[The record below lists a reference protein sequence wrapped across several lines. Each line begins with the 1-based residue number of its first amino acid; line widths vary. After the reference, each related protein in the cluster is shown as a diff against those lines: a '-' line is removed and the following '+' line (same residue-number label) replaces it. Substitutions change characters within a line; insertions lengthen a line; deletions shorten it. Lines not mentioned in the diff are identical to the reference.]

1 MSCRAAW
8 AQSGGGTVSEH
19 QSGLLSRTK
28 MGIHHRRT
36 RVIPSLEST
45 HVVTSLGS
53 DKLVVPEEK
62 MADHE
67 EQLSDEEKVISLISP
82 RRKLRL
88 GTLMLEVCCT
98 HGCVFPWIPSAADVF
113 KFEEYPGLG
122 TATAAALIIFSS
134 TSALC
139 ESLTKAPCTVLTQ
152 NRCRVPMINWHKLPT
167 RTIFALWTCRSFLVP
182 LVSCVMKFSYTKHQW
197 LLI

>member
-1 MSCRAAW
+1 MPCRTSMSPVPLVEGQRR
-8 AQSGGGTVSEH
+8 SI
-19 QSGLLSRTK
+19 SRELWTE
-28 MGIHHRRT
+28 
-36 RVIPSLEST
+36 PNWEST

-62 MADHE
+62 MADHD

-82 RRKLRL
+82 RSELRW
-88 GTLMLEVCCT
+88 GTLMLKFCAT
-98 HGCVFPWIPSAADVF
+98 IDRVFPWIPSAADVI
-113 KFEEYPGLG
+113 KFGGNPGLS

-139 ESLTKAPCTVLTQ
+139 EPLTKAPCTVLTQ
-152 NRCRVPMINWHKLPT
+152 NRCRALMINSHKLPP
-167 RTIFALWTCRSFLVP
+167 RTIFALCTCRISPVP
-182 LVSCVMKFSYTKHQW
+182 LVSCVMKFLYTKHRW